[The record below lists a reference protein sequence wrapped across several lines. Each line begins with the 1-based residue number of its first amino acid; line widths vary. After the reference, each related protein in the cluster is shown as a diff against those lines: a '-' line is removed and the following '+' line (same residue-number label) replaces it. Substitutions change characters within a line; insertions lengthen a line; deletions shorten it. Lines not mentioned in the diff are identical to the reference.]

1 MVKEK
6 RGSYMHPLL
15 RELEISPA
23 TASSPRNTTTID
35 SATISSS
42 YLLSYLLD
50 TNRLEEK
57 TVRDAVRSIQQQASL
72 IKDNIQHSNDTPE
85 SKHQHGIRTRHVA
98 LQFFYDGASY
108 SGLAQN
114 IGDEKDNSVERKL
127 FDALVK
133 ARLVVSRDSSGY
145 SRCGRTDRGVSAC
158 AQVVA
163 LNLKS
168 SFSATASWNDDGTS
182 LLENNDLPKNEHE
195 SRKVW
200 IIPRS
205 SKLKKEKKATPTT
218 ITTSTEHFSREVRV
232 QKEMKEYSYSRIL
245 NNILPPTIRILGWTP
260 VTEQFSARFS
270 ATVRTYRYFF
280 CMRQMHMESIRTCL
294 SLLVGKHDFR
304 NFCKMDIE
312 KVYNFERVIRS
323 AELIKQASSP
333 PPSSSSS
340 SSKDDGIGEEVWY
353 LQITGQAFLWH
364 QIRCIAEVVFMI
376 GRGEELPSIISE
388 LLDVNKNPGKPSYGL
403 ADERSLVLQG
413 CDYANLQFG
422 YSIQNLFIVSGQ
434 LEKQWE
440 EHILAAARLRNA
452 IDSFRKISILKD
464 DLIAFINTKLNDRLK
479 KLQRREAKCRSGSSI
494 NHKSCFLDRTKII
507 QSIIAVDDKSLGPS
521 NILSWKNCLSLLKE
535 RNFCPCSDRV
545 TNSVHVPLM
554 ERSVAPTYEM
564 KVESIKGKSEKRRL
578 KFETNIIKKR
588 KTVKEDKAFYD
599 HKIKQ
604 GGSGI

>member
-1 MVKEK
+1 
-6 RGSYMHPLL
+6 
-15 RELEISPA
+15 
-23 TASSPRNTTTID
+23 
-35 SATISSS
+35 
-42 YLLSYLLD
+42 
-50 TNRLEEK
+50 
-57 TVRDAVRSIQQQASL
+57 
-72 IKDNIQHSNDTPE
+72 
-85 SKHQHGIRTRHVA
+85 
-98 LQFFYDGASY
+98 
-108 SGLAQN
+108 
-114 IGDEKDNSVERKL
+114 
-127 FDALVK
+127 
-133 ARLVVSRDSSGY
+133 
-145 SRCGRTDRGVSAC
+145 
-158 AQVVA
+158 
-163 LNLKS
+163 
-168 SFSATASWNDDGTS
+168 
-182 LLENNDLPKNEHE
+182 
-195 SRKVW
+195 
-200 IIPRS
+200 
-205 SKLKKEKKATPTT
+205 
-218 ITTSTEHFSREVRV
+218 
-232 QKEMKEYSYSRIL
+232 
-245 NNILPPTIRILGWTP
+245 
-260 VTEQFSARFS
+260 
-270 ATVRTYRYFF
+270 
-280 CMRQMHMESIRTCL
+280 
-294 SLLVGKHDFR
+294 
-304 NFCKMDIE
+304 
-312 KVYNFERVIRS
+312 
-323 AELIKQASSP
+323 
-333 PPSSSSS
+333 
-340 SSKDDGIGEEVWY
+340 
-353 LQITGQAFLWH
+353 
-364 QIRCIAEVVFMI
+364 MI